1 MALVGCVEI
10 ENMSVKVYSR
20 RQLNVEMSSSAK
32 GYIQDGLVAMWDGI
46 ENVGWGQHSDSAATW
61 VDLKGTTNYNFIL
74 QNSYTWASN
83 GLITSPTYDMVA
95 ETTSSIPYAT
105 NLTTEIVFETYAFPT
120 TASRISFFKLGEA
133 LPFGNYHW
141 AMRSLMFTNNGTGK
155 IGWMFKTHSILSNT
169 GYSNPPLNT
178 PMSIST
184 VYAVPSGSDDN
195 KRKQNPTR
203 VLFDGVAKSPSWAS
217 DGAAISGEMWI
228 SNNSANGFYGKVY
241 AIRVYNRQLSND
253 EIGQN
258 YAIDKQRF
266 GI

>member
-1 MALVGCVEI
+1 
-10 ENMSVKVYSR
+10 MSMKVYSR
-20 RQLNVEMSSSAK
+20 RQLMAGVNTAK
-32 GYIQDGLVAMWDGI
+32 NYIQNGLVAMWDGI
-46 ENVGWGQHSDSAATW
+46 ENIGWGQHSDSATTW
-61 VDLKGTTNYNFIL
+61 VDLKGTTNYDFL
-74 QNSYTWASN
+74 LRNSYTWASN
-83 GLITSPTYDMVA
+83 GLITSPTYDRIA

-120 TASRISFFKLGEA
+120 TASRILFFKLGET
-133 LPFGNYHW
+133 LPYGNYNW
-141 AMRSLMFTNNGTGK
+141 AMRSLMFTHNGTGK
-155 IGWMFKTHSILSNT
+155 IGWMFKSHSILSNT

-217 DGAAISGEMWI
+217 DGSAIGGQMWI
-228 SNNSANGFYGKVY
+228 SNNSTNGFYGKVY